1 MFGCLLSSCVSSP
14 ASLIILPIPR
24 EPAAPTPISD
34 SQDAGTTSFRGRG
47 DHDIA
52 PMDESTMPM
61 PRWVVWI
68 AIVGIRKAYENIVKS
83 LQLGN
88 GPTGG
93 ESLPVNK
100 ISNKC
105 PQVGGGAVSSE
116 VGSHAS
122 HRRNNLQVLVQVIRF
137 GQPSSKA
144 GRKHLALRVQK
155 AGPLDI

>member
-1 MFGCLLSSCVSSP
+1 M
-14 ASLIILPIPR
+14 
-24 EPAAPTPISD
+24 
-34 SQDAGTTSFRGRG
+34 
-47 DHDIA
+47 
-52 PMDESTMPM
+52 
-61 PRWVVWI
+61 
-68 AIVGIRKAYENIVKS
+68 KS

-100 ISNKC
+100 ISNKR
-105 PQVGGGAVSSE
+105 PQVTFPRGGGEAVSSE
-116 VGSHAS
+116 EGSHAS

-144 GRKHLALRVQK
+144 GRKHLALRVQE

>member
-52 PMDESTMPM
+52 SVNESTMSM

-68 AIVGIRKAYENIVKS
+68 ATVGIRKAYENIMKLKASVREWPYRRRVAAGEQDIEQTS
-83 LQLGN
+83 TGN
-88 GPTGG
+88 
-93 ESLPVNK
+93 
-100 ISNKC
+100 
-105 PQVGGGAVSSE
+105 VS
-116 VGSHAS
+116 
-122 HRRNNLQVLVQVIRF
+122 
-137 GQPSSKA
+137 
-144 GRKHLALRVQK
+144 
-155 AGPLDI
+155 

>member
-1 MFGCLLSSCVSSP
+1 
-14 ASLIILPIPR
+14 
-24 EPAAPTPISD
+24 
-34 SQDAGTTSFRGRG
+34 
-47 DHDIA
+47 
-52 PMDESTMPM
+52 MPM

-105 PQVGGGAVSSE
+105 PQVGGEAVSSE

-122 HRRNNLQVLVQVIRF
+122 H
-137 GQPSSKA
+137 
-144 GRKHLALRVQK
+144 
-155 AGPLDI
+155 